1 MRYHF
6 VVILWLFFCSGNWA
20 LGLSLLYPAIH
31 LRGLKSILCAP
42 LLELVFCFK
51 LMLAWPLLT
60 LKFLPIVKCKLIR
73 GGHFL
78 GLHLIVELPD
88 LRYWFTFASLVRRRT
103 VSIAIPPMITR
114 AVLIRVESR
123 LRIAHLIARWSCLR
137 LLLLPNSSW
146 QIVVV
151 SLHLLRFSF
160 IDDMQVLVVIGVIS
174 EEVLV
179 VADLLSHF
187 TASWHFCVCLPYSFV
202 LCCLQLL
209 HVLFDDLTVP
219 LRNLLAWGRRIA
231 PCASRYFTRCEVV
244 ISSRAWS
251 WVPTIGLLSLGYFPT
266 LGCGIDLICDRGI
279 LLAFIRVDLRRR
291 RIPSEDRS
299 ARLMTHTEWTLA
311 ISCCRVLW

>member
-1 MRYHF
+1 
-6 VVILWLFFCSGNWA
+6 
-20 LGLSLLYPAIH
+20 
-31 LRGLKSILCAP
+31 
-42 LLELVFCFK
+42 
-51 LMLAWPLLT
+51 
-60 LKFLPIVKCKLIR
+60 
-73 GGHFL
+73 
-78 GLHLIVELPD
+78 
-88 LRYWFTFASLVRRRT
+88 
-103 VSIAIPPMITR
+103 MITR
-114 AVLIRVESR
+114 DVSIWVESR
-123 LRIAHLIARWSCLR
+123 LWVAHLIARWSCLR
-137 LLLLPNSSW
+137 LLLLPNSPW
-146 QIVVV
+146 QIIVV

-160 IDDMQVLVVIGVIS
+160 IDDMQVLVVLGVNP

-187 TASWHFCVCLPYSFV
+187 NASLHLRVCLPYAFV

-311 ISCCRVLW
+311 IPCCRVLWQLLLDDTKSSLLVVSIGSWLPCLVIQLLPQNEWMSKEFEDVFAICWLDLEAAIKEVFKLFRYVLWIFRRLCCEGYCVQ